1 MFVYDLVNFN
11 RNQAYLARVQL
22 AVLDHNAH
30 SERKGAV
37 DNKGEQL
44 FHRKY
49 RKQSKKWDVTPLKS
63 NKTYKYIPEL
73 IQAVFEERTVSISSM
88 KRAITL
94 PENHPTKIQHT
105 IAHLQPD
112 NTIDIVKNKKSRFSD
127 Q

>member
-1 MFVYDLVNFN
+1 M
-11 RNQAYLARVQL
+11 ARVQL
-22 AVLDHNAH
+22 AVSDHNAH
-30 SERKGAV
+30 SERKAAV

-73 IQAVFEERTVSISSM
+73 IQAVFEERMVSVSSM
-88 KRAITL
+88 KRPMTL
-94 PENHPTKIQHT
+94 PENHPANIQHT

-112 NTIDIVKNKKSRFSD
+112 NTTDIIKNKKSRFSE
-127 Q
+127 